1 MFVLWVIISVYT
13 PDISERCFFF
23 GKLVIISGT
32 VVKIKQVYTAA
43 DKSMGKIIR
52 SSLVFL
58 LNVFG

>member
-1 MFVLWVIISVYT
+1 MGIITVYNS
-13 PDISERCFFF
+13 DINERFFFF

-32 VVKIKQVYTAA
+32 VDKIKQVYTPG

-52 SSLVFL
+52 PSLVFL

>member
-1 MFVLWVIISVYT
+1 MITVYT
-13 PDISERCFFF
+13 PDINERCFFF

-52 SSLVFL
+52 PSLVFL
-58 LNVFG
+58 LNFFG

>member
-1 MFVLWVIISVYT
+1 MGYRVYKVYT
-13 PDISERCFFF
+13 PDINERCFFF
-23 GKLVIISGT
+23 GKLVIVSGT

-52 SSLVFL
+52 PSLVFL